1 MVCPDLLPAMTLRPL
16 LVPLAGMAAAWPL
29 IATAA
34 PQPAF
39 VPFNPTSPAVRS
51 ELKAVQTD
59 TVDQFD
65 PVARAQALVSE
76 LPRRWSGTYV
86 AYAGSVPQAVQLD
99 LTGLEPVGQMVVL
112 KGTMTIGNLRT
123 PIQGN
128 LNAKSD
134 QLDLLVLADTS
145 SVGLEPGGAFQGLQ
159 TFQLS
164 AWEAPRLT
172 NPGGKLLLE
181 PSSAGAAA
189 RKR

>member
-1 MVCPDLLPAMTLRPL
+1 MTLRSL
-16 LVPLAGMAAAWPL
+16 LAPLAVVTAALPL
-29 IATAA
+29 MATAA

-39 VPFNPTSPAVRS
+39 VPFNPNSPAVRG
-51 ELKAVQTD
+51 ELKAVQAD

-65 PVARAQALVSE
+65 PVARARDLASDM
-76 LPRRWSGTYV
+76 PRRWSGTYV
-86 AYAGSVPQAVQLD
+86 GYAGGTPQAVVLN
-99 LTGLEPVGQMVVL
+99 LTGLDPVGQMVVL
-112 KGTMTIGNLRT
+112 RGTMTIGSLST
-123 PIQGN
+123 PVQGN

-134 QLDLLVLADTS
+134 QLDLLVLSDTTS
-145 SVGLEPGGAFQGLQ
+145 IGLEPGGAFQGLQ

-181 PSSAGAAA
+181 PSTASQAS

>member
-1 MVCPDLLPAMTLRPL
+1 MTLRPL
-16 LVPLAGMAAAWPL
+16 LAPLCVMAAAWPV

-39 VPFNPTSPAVRS
+39 VPFNPSSPAVRS

-65 PVARAQALVSE
+65 PVARAKALATE
-76 LPRRWSGTYV
+76 LPRRWSGSYV
-86 AYAGSVPQAVQLD
+86 AYAGGAPQTVVLD
-99 LTGLEPVGQMVVL
+99 LSALDPVGQMVVL
-112 KGTMTIGNLRT
+112 KGTMTIGSLST
-123 PIQGN
+123 PVQGN

-134 QLDLLVLADTS
+134 QLDLLVLADAS
-145 SVGLEPGGAFQGLQ
+145 AAGLEPGGAFQGLQ

-164 AWEAPRLT
+164 AWGAPRLT

-181 PSSAGAAA
+181 PSSGRQPAK
-189 RKR
+189 KR

>member
-1 MVCPDLLPAMTLRPL
+1 MTLRPL
-16 LVPLAGMAAAWPL
+16 LAPLAVMAAAWPV

-39 VPFNPTSPAVRS
+39 VPFNPSSPAVRS
-51 ELKAVQTD
+51 ELKTVQTD

-65 PVARAQALVSE
+65 PVARARSLATE

-86 AYAGSVPQAVQLD
+86 GYAGGAPQTVQLD
-99 LTGLEPVGQMVVL
+99 LSGLEAVGQMVVL
-112 KGTMTIGNLRT
+112 KGTMTIGSLRT

-134 QLDLLVLADTS
+134 QLDLLVLADTT

-181 PSSAGAAA
+181 PSSGGQSGK
-189 RKR
+189 KR

>member
-1 MVCPDLLPAMTLRPL
+1 MQLPDLLPAMILRPL
-16 LVPLAGMAAAWPL
+16 LAPLAVMAAAWPVL
-29 IATAA
+29 ATAA

-39 VPFNPTSPAVRS
+39 VPFNPSGPAVRS
-51 ELKAVQTD
+51 ELKAVQSD

-65 PVARAQALVSE
+65 PVARARSLATE
-76 LPRRWSGTYV
+76 MPRSWSGTYV
-86 AYAGSVPQAVQLD
+86 GYAGGAPQTVQLD
-99 LTGLEPVGQMVVL
+99 LAGVEPVGQMVVL
-112 KGTMTIGNLRT
+112 KGTMTIGSLRT

-134 QLDLLVLADTS
+134 QLDLLLLADTT
-145 SVGLEPGGAFQGLQ
+145 SVGMEPGGAFQGLQ

-181 PSSAGAAA
+181 PSTGRQPAK
-189 RKR
+189 KR

>member
-1 MVCPDLLPAMTLRPL
+1 VQHPDLPPAMTLRSL
-16 LVPLAGMAAAWPL
+16 LAPLAVVTAALPLMAA
-29 IATAA
+29 AA

-39 VPFNPTSPAVRS
+39 VPFNPNSPAVRN

-65 PVARAQALVSE
+65 PVARAKTLASE
-76 LPRRWSGTYV
+76 MPRRWSGTYV
-86 AYAGSVPQAVQLD
+86 GYAGGTPQTVVLNLSGLD
-99 LTGLEPVGQMVVL
+99 PVGQMVVL
-112 KGTMTIGNLRT
+112 RGTMTIGSLST
-123 PIQGN
+123 PVQGN

-134 QLDLLVLADTS
+134 QLDLLVLSDTS
-145 SVGLEPGGAFQGLQ
+145 SIGLEPGGAFQGLQ

-181 PSSAGAAA
+181 PSTGTQTT

>member
-1 MVCPDLLPAMTLRPL
+1 MTLRPL
-16 LVPLAGMAAAWPL
+16 LVPLAVMAAAWPVM
-29 IATAA
+29 ATAA

-39 VPFNPTSPAVRS
+39 VPFNPNSPAVRS

-65 PVARAQALVSE
+65 PVARAKSLASE

-86 AYAGSVPQAVQLD
+86 GYAGGAPQTVQLD
-99 LTGLEPVGQMVVL
+99 LSGLQAVGQMVVL
-112 KGTMTIGNLRT
+112 KGSMTIGSVRT
-123 PIQGN
+123 PVQGN

-134 QLDLLVLADTS
+134 QLDLLLLADGTKA
-145 SVGLEPGGAFQGLQ
+145 GLEPGGAFQGLQ

-181 PSSAGAAA
+181 PSTANQSTP
-189 RKR
+189 KR